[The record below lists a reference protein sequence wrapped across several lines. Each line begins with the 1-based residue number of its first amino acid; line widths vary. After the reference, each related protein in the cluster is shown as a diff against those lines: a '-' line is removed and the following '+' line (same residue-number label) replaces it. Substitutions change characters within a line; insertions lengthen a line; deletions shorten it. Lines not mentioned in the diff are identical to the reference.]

1 MEIHKRIELF
11 DIANYLV
18 LSLICM
24 VMVFPLINVAA
35 VSISSYSAY
44 LENPMRIWPK
54 EITFDAYKE
63 LLSHPV
69 LTRSYLN
76 TLIVTV
82 SGVAIG
88 LFLYIITAY
97 PLSKTHLKGRAILIN
112 LVIFTMLFNGGL
124 IPNFYLIRSLGML
137 DTLAA
142 LIFPALF
149 SAFSLILMVN
159 FMQNIPEEL
168 EEAAKMDG
176 ASDPYILF
184 KIIVP
189 LSMPIIATLTLF
201 AAVGYWNSFFS
212 AIIYIRSV
220 ENWPLML
227 FLREVIEGAKMLQ
240 ISAGDNSAEIS
251 NMNVMPETLKYT
263 TIMIVMLP
271 ILSVYPFL
279 QRYFVKGI
287 MLGSIKG

>member
-1 MEIHKRIELF
+1 MRKRIELF
-11 DIANYLV
+11 DIAVYLIV
-18 LSLICM
+18 SVICM
-24 VMVFPLINVAA
+24 VMLYPLLNVAA
-35 VSISSYSAY
+35 VSISSHTAY
-44 LENPMRIWPK
+44 MQNPMRIWPSD
-54 EITFDAYKE
+54 ITFDAYKDI
-63 LLSHPV
+63 LSHPV
-69 LTRSYLN
+69 LARSYLN
-76 TLIVTV
+76 TIMITI

-88 LFLYIITAY
+88 IFLYIITAY
-97 PLSKTHLKGRAILIN
+97 PLSKVHLKGRAIMIN

-124 IPNFYLIRSLGML
+124 IPNFYLIRSLGMV

-142 LIFPALF
+142 LVFPTLF
-149 SAFSLILMVN
+149 SAFSLILMIN

-168 EEAAKMDG
+168 EEAAKIDG
-176 ASDPYILF
+176 ASEPYILF
-184 KIIVP
+184 KIVVP

-240 ISAGDNSAEIS
+240 ISAGGNNAEIG
-251 NMNVMPETLKYT
+251 NMNVMPETLKYA
-263 TIMIVMLP
+263 TIMIVILP

-287 MLGSIKG
+287 MLGSVKG

>member
-1 MEIHKRIELF
+1 MHKRIELF
-11 DIANYLV
+11 DIAIYLIV
-18 LSLICM
+18 SLICA
-24 VMVFPLINVAA
+24 VMLYPLLNVAV

-44 LENPMRIWPK
+44 LQNPMRIWPS
-54 EITFDAYKE
+54 EISFDAYKDI
-63 LLSHPV
+63 LSHPV
-69 LTRSYLN
+69 LARSYLN
-76 TLIVTV
+76 TIIVTV
-82 SGVAIG
+82 SGVALGI
-88 LFLYIITAY
+88 FLYIITAY
-97 PLSKTHLKGRAILIN
+97 PLAKTHLKGRAILIN

-142 LIFPALF
+142 LVFPGLF

-176 ASDPYILF
+176 ASEPYILF
-184 KIIVP
+184 KIVVP

-227 FLREVIEGAKMLQ
+227 FLREVIVGAQMMQ
-240 ISAGDNSAEIS
+240 ISGGGNSAEIS
-251 NMNVMPETLKYT
+251 NMNVMPETLKYA

-279 QRYFVKGI
+279 QRFFVKGI
-287 MLGSIKG
+287 MLGSVKG

>member
-1 MEIHKRIELF
+1 LRKRIELF
-11 DIANYLV
+11 DIAVYLIV
-18 LSLICM
+18 SVICM
-24 VMVFPLINVAA
+24 VMLYPLLNVAA
-35 VSISSYSAY
+35 VSISSHTAY
-44 LENPMRIWPK
+44 MQNPMRIWPSD
-54 EITFDAYKE
+54 ITFDAYKDI
-63 LLSHPV
+63 LSHPV
-69 LTRSYLN
+69 LARSYLN
-76 TLIVTV
+76 TIMITI

-88 LFLYIITAY
+88 IFLYIITAY
-97 PLSKTHLKGRAILIN
+97 PLSKVHLKGRAIMIN

-124 IPNFYLIRSLGML
+124 IPNFYLIRSLGMV

-142 LIFPALF
+142 LVFPTLF
-149 SAFSLILMVN
+149 SAFSLILMIN

-168 EEAAKMDG
+168 EEAAKIDG
-176 ASDPYILF
+176 ASEPYILF
-184 KIIVP
+184 KIVVP

-240 ISAGDNSAEIS
+240 ISAGGNNAEIG
-251 NMNVMPETLKYT
+251 NMNVMPETLKYA
-263 TIMIVMLP
+263 TIMIVILP

-287 MLGSIKG
+287 MLGSVKG